1 MAFERKYSDEVRT
14 ASVEEALRRRR
25 AEPGNRAII
34 REVAEEY
41 SVGYQSLRQWLARFD
56 DGSYDFDDDSDPADG
71 RDPELSRDELLAQ
84 IARLEQR
91 IDVLEADNRSLT
103 RVVAMFAD
111 QLRPTTTA

>member
-14 ASVEEALRRRR
+14 AAVEEALRRRR
-25 AEPGNRAII
+25 AEPRNRSII

-56 DGSYDFDDDSDPADG
+56 DGSYDFEGSEESTTGETEP
-71 RDPELSRDELLAQ
+71 SREELLAQ
-84 IARLEQR
+84 IAVLQQR
-91 IDVLEADNRSLT
+91 VDVLEADNRSLT

-111 QLRPTTTA
+111 QVRPTTPA